1 MKKLLEVF
9 LGVLT
14 AIGGFVDIGELVANT
29 EAGARYGLAL
39 AWPVLLGLVVIV
51 LYAEMAGRI
60 ATLSQRPVFDLVRER
75 MGERLALVNLI
86 GSVAVN
92 LLTVTA
98 EIAGVALSVQLASDV
113 SYLLWIPMVA
123 FAVWMV
129 IWKVNFSILENVF
142 GILGLALFAFT
153 VAVWQMHPDWHSLLS
168 QAAHPVVPHGEGHPT
183 YFYWA
188 IAVFG
193 GAIMP
198 YELFFFS
205 SGAVEERWTRRDLFV
220 NRANVYLGFPLGAGA
235 ALSIMT
241 AAALVLRPA
250 HIEVNHLDQAA
261 LPVALQLGKVGL
273 AVVLVGFFAATF
285 GASLETALSNG
296 YVVSQFFGWSWG
308 KLVSPRQAPLF
319 HTVLLVTLIAAAGLG
334 LTSIDPVKITEYSI
348 VFSAVA
354 LPLTYFPVLI
364 IANDPNYVGTKTN
377 SRPVNI
383 LGVILLV
390 VVVVAAAAAVP
401 LMIATKAGA

>member
-1 MKKLLEVF
+1 VKKLLEVF

-14 AIGGFVDIGELVANT
+14 AIGGFVDIGELVANS
-29 EAGARYGLAL
+29 EAGARYGMAL
-39 AWPVLLGLVVIV
+39 IWPVLLGLVVV
-51 LYAEMAGRI
+51 LLYAEMSGRI
-60 ATLSQRPVFDLVRER
+60 ATLSGRPVFDLVRER
-75 MGERLALVNLI
+75 LGERAGLVNLI

-92 LLTVTA
+92 FLTMTA
-98 EIAGVALSVQLASDV
+98 EIAGVALSIQLATDV
-113 SYLLWIPMVA
+113 TYLFWIPLVA
-123 FAVWMV
+123 FAVWMI
-129 IWKVNFSILENVF
+129 IWKVKFSVLENVF
-142 GILGLALFAFT
+142 GIMGLALFVFV
-153 VAVWQMHPDWHSLLS
+153 VAVWQMHPDWHALFS
-168 QAAHPVVPHGEGHPT
+168 QAARPTVPHGEGHPT

-193 GAIMP
+193 GTIMP

-205 SGAVEERWTRRDLFV
+205 SGAVEERWTRKDLFI
-220 NRANVYLGFPLGAGA
+220 NRANVYLGFPLGAA
-235 ALSIMT
+235 AAFAIMT
-241 AAALVLRPA
+241 AAALVLKPA
-250 HIEVNHLDQAA
+250 NIQVNHLDQAA

-308 KLVSPRQAPLF
+308 KLVSPRRAPLF
-319 HTVLLVTLIAAAGLG
+319 HTVLLVTIIAAAALG
-334 LTSIDPVKITEYSI
+334 LSTIDPVKITEYSI

-364 IANDPNYVGTKTN
+364 IANDPNYVGDKTN
-377 SRPVNI
+377 SRFSN
-383 LGVILLV
+383 LV
-390 VVVVAAAAAVP
+390 AMIMLIVVFVAAVAAIP

>member
-1 MKKLLEVF
+1 VKKLVEVF

-39 AWPVLLGLVVIV
+39 VWPVLLGLVVMM

-75 MGERLALVNLI
+75 LGARAAFVNLI

-92 LLTVTA
+92 SLTMTA
-98 EIAGVALSVQLASDV
+98 EIAGVALSIQLATDV
-113 SYLLWIPMVA
+113 SYLLWVPLVG
-123 FAVWMV
+123 FAVWIV
-129 IWKVNFSILENVF
+129 IWRAKFSTLENVF
-142 GILGLALFAFT
+142 GILGLGLFAFA

-168 QAAHPVVPHGEGHPT
+168 QATHPSVPDGEGRPT

-193 GAIMP
+193 GTVMP

-220 NRANVYLGFPLGAGA
+220 NRANVYFGFPVGALA
-235 ALSIMT
+235 AISIMT
-241 AAALVLRPA
+241 AAALVLKPA
-250 HIEVNHLDQAA
+250 QIQVSHLDQAA
-261 LPVALQLGKVGL
+261 LPVSLQLGKVGL

-285 GASLETALSNG
+285 GASLETTLSNG

-308 KLVSPRQAPLF
+308 KLVSARRAPLF
-319 HTVLLVTLIAAAGLG
+319 HLVMLVAVIFALALA
-334 LTSIDPVKITEYSI
+334 LTTIDPIKITEYSI

-354 LPLTYFPVLI
+354 LPLTYIPVLLV
-364 IANDPNYVGTKTN
+364 ANDPNYLGDKTN
-377 SRPVNI
+377 RRLSNV
-383 LGVILLV
+383 LGLIMLSV
-390 VVVVAAAAAVP
+390 VSLAALAAIP